1 MNIFTVTSDFD
12 TPERVH
18 SYLSSIPAFATSG
31 LAAAR
36 WGLSGIRQ
44 LCELMGNPHETL
56 AVIHI
61 AGTNGKGTVA
71 HYLSEV
77 LKQNGY
83 RVGVY
88 TSPHLQKVNER
99 WKINDQEMN
108 DQQLVQLFQ
117 RYGEGIKQ
125 IEPTFF
131 ELTTALALRYFADEK
146 VDLAVLETGLGG
158 RLDAT
163 NIVDPVISVI
173 TSIDLDHQAV
183 LGETISEIAGE
194 KAGIIKPERPV
205 VVGNLTEDAR
215 QVIIETADR
224 NSAEL
229 IDAAQINSETKDHA
243 EAVTDPGRIVARR
256 VLEKL
261 SDDYTIDI
269 RLIENQLNQARGS
282 LKGRFEKVHPNNPWY
297 FDGAHNPAAV
307 ALMKKKLESMGTVS
321 YATAVLS
328 VMKDKATKEFV
339 SLFSDFRKI
348 YYHPLQN
355 NRAATFSEI
364 APQISEKVEFFPQEA
379 SSRDRLLKSLNS
391 ELVIF
396 TGSFYFYPCVKDWMR
411 SF

>member
-1 MNIFTVTSDFD
+1 MNISSATSEFD
-12 TPERVH
+12 SPERVH
-18 SYLSSIPAFATSG
+18 AYLSSIPAFATSG

-44 LCELMGNPHETL
+44 LCELMGNPHESL

-77 LKQNGY
+77 FKQNGY

-108 DQQLVQLFQ
+108 DHQLLQLFQ
-117 RYGEGIKQ
+117 RYGEGIQQ

-131 ELTTALALRYFADEK
+131 ELTTALALRYFADEQ
-146 VDLAVLETGLGG
+146 VDLAVMETGLGG

-183 LGETISEIAGE
+183 LGDTIAEIAGE

-205 VVGNLTEDAR
+205 VAGDLPQDAR

-229 IDAAQINSETKDHA
+229 SFATQSKSDTDHVDEKINPCRA
-243 EAVTDPGRIVARR
+243 VARR

-261 SDDYTIDI
+261 SEAYTIDI
-269 RLIENQLNQARGS
+269 RLIEEQLNQAQGS
-282 LKGRFEKVHPNNPWY
+282 LKGRFERLHPNNPWY

-364 APQISEKVEFFPQEA
+364 APQISKKVEIFPQEA
-379 SSRDRLLKSLNS
+379 NSRDRLLKSLNS